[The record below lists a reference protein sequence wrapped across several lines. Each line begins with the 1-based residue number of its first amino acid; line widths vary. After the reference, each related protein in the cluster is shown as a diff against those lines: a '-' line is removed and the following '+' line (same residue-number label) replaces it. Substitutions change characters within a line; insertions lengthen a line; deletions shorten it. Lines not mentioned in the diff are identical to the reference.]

1 VITSKSG
8 PEVDFSV
15 DLGKTGPTHYPSAI
29 LAHGYGL
36 KDLQLA
42 CRLGGRTDHSDI
54 EVLCGGAK
62 EYSHPAYSCS
72 NGPVRDGFYPVD
84 LPSGFPNSSWGPYVQ
99 CGVEMIVYGVFSS
112 SPLGTA
118 TTSVVS
124 AQVLAPIDPSFSSRV
139 STR

>member
-1 VITSKSG
+1 MRSRKG
-8 PEVDFSV
+8 RPD
-15 DLGKTGPTHYPSAI
+15 
-29 LAHGYGL
+29 

-42 CRLGGRTDHSDI
+42 CRLGDRIDHRDI

-62 EYSHPAYSCS
+62 EYSYPAYSYS

-99 CGVEMIVYGVFSS
+99 RGVEMIVYGVFSS

-124 AQVLAPIDPSFSSRV
+124 AQVLVRY
-139 STR
+139 